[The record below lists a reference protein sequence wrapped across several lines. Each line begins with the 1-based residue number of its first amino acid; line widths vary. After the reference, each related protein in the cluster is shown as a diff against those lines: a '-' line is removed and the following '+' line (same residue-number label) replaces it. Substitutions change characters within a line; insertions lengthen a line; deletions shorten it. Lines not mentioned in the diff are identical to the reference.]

1 MQELLTPATAKT
13 ALAGDPDCA
22 RAYGS
27 KEEDS
32 FVPFSQGLRTWANK
46 NAGPSGLMF
55 GRTTVLFH
63 HLRAAGADLD
73 SLRSPGPKGPGYPLF
88 MGARNDILSVD

>member
-27 KEEDS
+27 EEEDS
-32 FVPFSQGLRTWANK
+32 FVPFSQGLRRWANK
-46 NAGPSGLMF
+46 NAGPSDLMF
-55 GRTTVLFH
+55 GR
-63 HLRAAGADLD
+63 
-73 SLRSPGPKGPGYPLF
+73 
-88 MGARNDILSVD
+88 